1 MLSVRLMVVVQHQ
14 IDVYSIFFTHIA
26 ADFSQNDAP
35 VYTEHAPDMT
45 FKTRRVAA
53 VTAAPNMLNLYV

>member
-1 MLSVRLMVVVQHQ
+1 MVVVQHQ
-14 IDVYSIFFTHIA
+14 IYVYSIFFTHIA

-45 FKTRRVAA
+45 FKTRRVD
-53 VTAAPNMLNLYV
+53 MLNLYV